1 MNFTGTQVAMSSAK
15 EGVTIKMRDGENT
28 VTLFLEPMEAA
39 QLMTYLMNIFGLT
52 EVVMAEDEDFED
64 DEEKKVTH

>member
-39 QLMTYLMNIFGLT
+39 QLMTYLMNIFGLADMI
-52 EVVMAEDEDFED
+52 EMEED
-64 DEEKKVTH
+64 DVEEKKVTH

>member
-39 QLMTYLMNIFGLT
+39 QLMTYLMNIFGL
-52 EVVMAEDEDFED
+52 AEMIEMEED
-64 DEEKKVTH
+64 DEVEDKKVTH

>member
-1 MNFTGTQVAMSSAK
+1 MKFVGTQVSMSSTK
-15 EGVTIKMRDGENT
+15 EGITIKMKDGDT
-28 VTLFLEPMEAA
+28 VVSLFLEPMEGA

>member
-1 MNFTGTQVAMSSAK
+1 MNFTGTQVAMSSSK

-39 QLMTYLMNIFGLT
+39 QLMTYLMNIFGLADMI
-52 EVVMAEDEDFED
+52 EMEED
-64 DEEKKVTH
+64 DVEEKKVTH

>member
-39 QLMTYLMNIFGLT
+39 QLMTYLMNIFGL
-52 EVVMAEDEDFED
+52 AEMIEGEED
-64 DEEKKVTH
+64 DVEEKKVTH